1 MNNDERLYLNI
12 ILLYHG
18 LWRNILTKKKQC
30 YSKEIYVNDKEIFN
44 IEICFDSNKSWRNK
58 IDLKICK

>member
-18 LWRNILTKKKQC
+18 LWRNILTKKKQF
-30 YSKEIYVNDKEIFN
+30 YSKEIYRNDKEIFI
-44 IEICFDSNKSWRNK
+44 IEICFDSNKS
-58 IDLKICK
+58 